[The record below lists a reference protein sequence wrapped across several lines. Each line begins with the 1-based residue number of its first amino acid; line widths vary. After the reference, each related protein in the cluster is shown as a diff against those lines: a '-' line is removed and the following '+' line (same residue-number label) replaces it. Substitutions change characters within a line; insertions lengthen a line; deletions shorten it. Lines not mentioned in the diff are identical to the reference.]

1 MEEKIRKIFAEKLPQ
16 IDLNASDA
24 LADDGLLDSLSLAVL
39 VSELSAEFGVE
50 FDMDDLMPE
59 DFNNVGSIAQAVRRL
74 QA

>member
-16 IDLNASDA
+16 SDLNASDA

-59 DFNNVGSIAQAVRRL
+59 DFNNVSSIAQAVRRL